1 MSSWV
6 REMPK
11 KQGVKKPE
19 AFSPM
24 TDTVLSVQQSAIP
37 NVKQFAPPAQ
47 LTAPGMRRIDPIR
60 RNQNTIIPQPTPIQ
74 IQPVTSSQPRPQP
87 QAPEARQVQVSTR
100 NQSKTQAQTQAKQ
113 TQPKTQVKKKEEP
126 MKEVVQSPAPENPQ
140 ITVVIPLFN
149 GVDFLSEALLSVKKQ
164 TYTAWVGVIGVNGH
178 GITGEPVLS
187 KTNAIIQSLGMSNQF
202 IAVNLP
208 NVKGAA
214 QAITQ
219 VVQEF
224 VNTPYVAHIDC
235 DDMWL
240 PKKLELQMKVIEKN
254 PDVGIVGTHCRY
266 FGESTA
272 IPKIPDNELYRGDF
286 VKMNPLIHSSVL
298 IRSELAVYTDEFVTY
313 DYDCWVRNLLNG
325 VRLWNVPLL
334 LVLHRIH
341 KTSFYNASNKQE
353 PDLVRQKYRLLT

>member
-1 MSSWV
+1 
-6 REMPK
+6 
-11 KQGVKKPE
+11 
-19 AFSPM
+19 
-24 TDTVLSVQQSAIP
+24 
-37 NVKQFAPPAQ
+37 
-47 LTAPGMRRIDPIR
+47 
-60 RNQNTIIPQPTPIQ
+60 
-74 IQPVTSSQPRPQP
+74 
-87 QAPEARQVQVSTR
+87 
-100 NQSKTQAQTQAKQ
+100 
-113 TQPKTQVKKKEEP
+113 
-126 MKEVVQSPAPENPQ
+126 
-140 ITVVIPLFN
+140 
-149 GVDFLSEALLSVKKQ
+149 
-164 TYTAWVGVIGVNGH
+164 
-178 GITGEPVLS
+178 
-187 KTNAIIQSLGMSNQF
+187 MSNQF
-202 IAVNLP
+202 KAINLP

-214 QAITQ
+214 LAITQ

-272 IPKIPDNELYRGDF
+272 IPKIPDNELYRADF

-298 IRSELAVYTDEFVTY
+298 IRTELAVYTDDFVTY

-353 PDLVRQKYRLLT
+353 PDLVRQKYKLIT

>member
-1 MSSWV
+1 M

-19 AFSPM
+19 AFTPM
-24 TDTVLSVQQSAIP
+24 TDTVLSLQQTAIP

-47 LTAPGMRRIDPIR
+47 LTAPGVRRIDPVR
-60 RNQNTIIPQPTPIQ
+60 RNQNTITQPP
-74 IQPVTSSQPRPQP
+74 PAAPRT
-87 QAPEARQVQVSTR
+87 QAPEPRQVQVQVKQPTPKPS
-100 NQSKTQAQTQAKQ
+100 QAKQPTQAKQ
-113 TQPKTQVKKKEEP
+113 TKTQPKKKEEP
-126 MKEVVQSPAPENPQ
+126 IKEVEQSPAPENPQ

-149 GVDFLSEALLSVKKQ
+149 GVDFLIEALASVKKQ
-164 TYTAWVGVIGVNGH
+164 TYTDWVGVIGINGH

-187 KTNAIIQSLGMSNQF
+187 KTNALIQSLGMSNQF
-202 IAVNLP
+202 KAVNLP

-240 PKKLELQMKVIEKN
+240 PKKLEMQMKVIEKN

-272 IPKIPDNELYRGDF
+272 IPKIPDNELYRADF

-298 IRSELAVYTDEFVTY
+298 IRTELAMYTDEFVTY

>member
-1 MSSWV
+1 MSSWL

-19 AFSPM
+19 AFGPL
-24 TDTVLSVQQSAIP
+24 TETVLSPQQSPIP

-47 LTAPGMRRIDPIR
+47 LTAPGVRRIDPVR
-60 RNQNTIIPQPTPIQ
+60 RNLNTIIQLQ
-74 IQPVTSSQPRPQP
+74 AQP
-87 QAPEARQVQVSTR
+87 QVQRQVQQQAPDARQVQV
-100 NQSKTQAQTQAKQ
+100 QVKQPAAQAKQ
-113 TQPKTQVKKKEEP
+113 PQQQVKQTKTQVKKKEEP
-126 MKEVVQSPAPENPQ
+126 VKEVIQSPAPVNPQ

-149 GVDFLSEALLSVKKQ
+149 GVDFLSEALTSVKKQ
-164 TYTAWVGVIGVNGH
+164 SYTDWIGIIGINGH
-178 GITGEPVLS
+178 GATGEPVLS

-202 IAVNLP
+202 VVVNLP

-224 VNTPYVAHIDC
+224 VDTPYVAHIDC

-240 PKKLELQMKVIEKN
+240 PKKLELQMKVIEKDPN
-254 PDVGIVGTHCRY
+254 VGIVGTHCRY

-272 IPKIPDNELYRGDF
+272 IPKIPDNELYRSDF
-286 VKMNPLIHSSVL
+286 AKMNPLIHSSIL
-298 IRSELAVYTDEFVTY
+298 IRTELAVYTDEFVTY

-325 VRLWNVPLL
+325 VRLWNIPLL

-341 KTSFYNASNKQE
+341 KTSFYNASNKQD
-353 PDLVRQKYRLLT
+353 PDLVRQKYKLLT

>member
-19 AFSPM
+19 VFSPM
-24 TDTVLSVQQSAIP
+24 TDTVLSPQQSAIP

-47 LTAPGMRRIDPIR
+47 LTAPGVRRIDPIR
-60 RNQNTIIPQPTPIQ
+60 RNQNTIIQPQA
-74 IQPVTSSQPRPQP
+74 QPQVQVSPQQPRPLP

-100 NQSKTQAQTQAKQ
+100 NQSKQPVAKQ
-113 TQPKTQVKKKEEP
+113 TKTQAKKKEEP
-126 MKEVVQSPAPENPQ
+126 VKEVEQSPAPENPQ

-149 GVDFLSEALLSVKKQ
+149 GVDFLSEALASVKKQ
-164 TYTAWVGVIGVNGH
+164 TYTDWVGIIGINGH
-178 GITGEPVLS
+178 GFTGEPVLS
-187 KTNAIIQSLGMSNQF
+187 KTNSIIQSLGMSNQF

-214 QAITQ
+214 QAISQ
-219 VVQEF
+219 VVQVF
-224 VNTPYVAHIDC
+224 VKTPYVAHIDC

-254 PDVGIVGTHCRY
+254 PNVGIVGTHCRY

-298 IRSELAVYTDEFVTY
+298 IRTELAIYTDEFVTY

-353 PDLVRQKYRLLT
+353 PDLVRQKYKLLT